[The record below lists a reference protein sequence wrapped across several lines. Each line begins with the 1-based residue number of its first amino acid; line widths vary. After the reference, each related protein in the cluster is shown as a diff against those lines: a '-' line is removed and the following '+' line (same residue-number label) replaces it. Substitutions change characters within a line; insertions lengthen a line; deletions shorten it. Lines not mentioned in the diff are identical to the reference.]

1 MIGQGQM
8 DEAPANPME
17 QAGRLS
23 APVRQKRFY
32 RRAEMPPEEG
42 GFSLRLD
49 GRRAMT
55 PGRRPL
61 TVPDAALAESIVAEW
76 QRQREVIDPTD
87 MPATR
92 LANTAIDGV
101 APHLAEVRKGV
112 CAYAATDLL
121 YYRADEPEGLAER
134 QRRLWDPI
142 LAWAEK
148 RYGVRFVLAEGVV
161 HVAQPEPTLAAL
173 MRAVGDFDQPFRL
186 AGLHLATTLT
196 GSALIAL
203 ALAAGGIDTEEA
215 WTAAH
220 VDEDWNIEKWGEDL
234 EAAKRR
240 GAGLADFRAAACA
253 LGR

>member
-1 MIGQGQM
+1 M
-8 DEAPANPME
+8 DEASANPME
-17 QAGRLS
+17 QARRLS
-23 APVRQKRFY
+23 TRVRQKRFY
-32 RRAEMPPEEG
+32 DRAEMLAEEG
-42 GFSLRLD
+42 GFTLRLD
-49 GRRAMT
+49 GKPAMT

-61 TVPDAALAESIVAEW
+61 TVPDVRLAEAIAAEW
-76 QRQREVIDPTD
+76 RRQRDVIDPTG

-101 APHLAEVRKGV
+101 APRLAEVRGGV
-112 CAYAATDLL
+112 RAYAAADLL
-121 YYRADEPEGLAER
+121 YYRAGEPEELATR
-134 QRRLWDPI
+134 QRQHWDPI

-148 RYGVRFVLAEGVV
+148 RYDVGFILAEGVV
-161 HVAQPEPTLAAL
+161 HVAQPEPTLAAI
-173 MRAVGDFDQPFRL
+173 AGAIAGFDEPFRL

-203 ALAAGGIDTEEA
+203 ALAAGVIDVDAA

-220 VDEDWNIEKWGEDL
+220 VDEDWNISKWGEDA

-240 GAGLADFRAAACA
+240 RSRLEDFRAAACA

>member
-1 MIGQGQM
+1 M
-8 DEAPANPME
+8 DEVSANPME
-17 QAGRLS
+17 QARRLS

-32 RRAEMPPEEG
+32 HRAEMLPEEG

-49 GRRAMT
+49 GKRAIT

-61 TVPDAALAESIVAEW
+61 TVPDARLAEAIAAEW
-76 QRQREVIDPTD
+76 QRQRDVIDSTD

-101 APHLAEVRKGV
+101 ASHLAEVREGIR
-112 CAYAATDLL
+112 AYAATDLL
-121 YYRADEPEGLAER
+121 YYRAGEPEGLAER
-134 QRRLWDPI
+134 QRQLWDPI
-142 LAWAEK
+142 LGWAEK
-148 RYGVRFVLAEGVV
+148 RYGVRFVLAEGVM
-161 HVAQPEPTLAAL
+161 HVAQPEPTIAAL
-173 MRAVGDFDQPFRL
+173 AGAIGDFDQPFRL

-203 ALAAGGIDTEEA
+203 ALAARATDTEEA
-215 WTAAH
+215 WAAVH
-220 VDEDWNIEKWGEDL
+220 VDEDWNIEKWGEDP

-240 GAGLADFRAAACA
+240 HSRFADFRAAACA

>member
-1 MIGQGQM
+1 M

-17 QAGRLS
+17 QARRLS

-32 RRAEMPPEEG
+32 LRAEMTPEEG

-49 GRRAMT
+49 GRRAKT

-61 TVPDAALAESIVAEW
+61 TVPDAPLAEAIAAEW
-76 QRQREVIDPTD
+76 QRQRDVIDPSD

-101 APHLAEVRKGV
+101 APHLAEVREAI

-121 YYRADEPEGLAER
+121 YYRAREPKGLAER
-134 QRRLWDPI
+134 QQQFWDPI
-142 LAWAEK
+142 LDWAEK
-148 RYGVRFVLAEGVV
+148 HYGVRFVLAKDVT
-161 HVAQPEPTLAAL
+161 HVAQPEATLAAL
-173 MRAVGDFDQPFRL
+173 ARAIADFDRPLRL
-186 AGLHLATTLT
+186 AALHLATTLT

-203 ALAAGGIDTEEA
+203 ALAAGATDAEEA
-215 WTAAH
+215 WRAAH
-220 VDEDWNIEKWGEDL
+220 VDEDWNIEKWGEDP
-234 EAAKRR
+234 EASNRR
-240 GAGLADFRAAACA
+240 RSRLADFRAAACA

>member
-1 MIGQGQM
+1 M

-17 QAGRLS
+17 QARRLS

-49 GRRAMT
+49 GKRAIT

-61 TVPDAALAESIVAEW
+61 TVPVARLAEAIAAEW
-76 QRQREVIDPTD
+76 QRQRDVIDPSD

-101 APHLAEVRKGV
+101 APHLAEVREGI

-121 YYRADEPEGLAER
+121 YYRAGEPEGLAER
-134 QRRLWDPI
+134 QRQLWDAI
-142 LAWAEK
+142 LGWAEK
-148 RYGVRFVLAEGVV
+148 RYGVRFVLAEGVM
-161 HVAQPEPTLAAL
+161 HVAQPEATLAVLA
-173 MRAVGDFDQPFRL
+173 RAIGDFDQPFRL
-186 AGLHLATTLT
+186 AALHLVTTLT

-203 ALAAGGIDTEEA
+203 ALAGGEIDTKEA
-215 WTAAH
+215 WVAAH
-220 VDEDWNIEKWGEDL
+220 
-234 EAAKRR
+234 
-240 GAGLADFRAAACA
+240 
-253 LGR
+253 